1 MSGREISEAVVLMA
15 GSGSRLQAEAQS
27 VPKPLLPVLGRPLI
41 SYTLSALQR
50 AGIKTVHAVVGFQ
63 AGELIRQLRA
73 LTPNGLELR
82 FVENPEW
89 QKQNG
94 VSLLAAEGHVAAPF
108 VLAMSD
114 HLFDQALLDQLLAQS
129 APHELNLA
137 IDRKLDAIFDLEDG
151 MKVQTAGDRVITLGK
166 SLERYDAIDTG
177 LFVCPAEIFVNLRR
191 AQRDGDCSLAD
202 GVRLMAAEGKVRA
215 IDIGPAWWQDVDT
228 PEMLAQAE
236 SVLRR
241 RAAVEAPFDWRL
253 LLRSALLFL
262 AVFAVYFGLRS
273 PGLDDFDSVL
283 FALGV
288 RHFNLWIDQPHPP
301 GFPIFIFLGWVGN
314 SWFHLDPVLSLHLVA
329 ALGGG
334 LFVVAWFLIVRLQFD
349 ERFAWLVGV
358 SLALTPAVWMT
369 ATKVLTDSLAAGF
382 LSMEI
387 LAALLFLRSGRRG
400 MLSLG
405 AILGAAAIGTRP
417 QLAPVALAILFLALR
432 TRAAAARVWLLAFG
446 MFAAA
451 SLVWLV
457 PTWYLMAR
465 LRPDIPAWA
474 VYPELFY
481 KQWQYGLDKPQVSIF
496 AGGWSLRYFALRFGE
511 HIFGWFGL
519 GFGFL
524 EHWSFLILGTVLSAA
539 GLFLYLRRRPDAGFW
554 RFHLP
559 WALLHVVIIFVCI
572 PPSQRY
578 YLIIFPLLLIA
589 ILSGLRE
596 IKVGVALP
604 LLFVAILLPT
614 VSANHRDQAP
624 PVRLVEYLQRLYP
637 SEERSRVVLI
647 LRSSRRHADWYGPE
661 FQRVYPEPA
670 AAKFEAATRGARA
683 IYTDDDKLP
692 LPAGWRLVPIA
703 TFARS
708 YIIHMKYHEVRLY
721 RIERG

>member
-1 MSGREISEAVVLMA
+1 MKVTEAVVLMA
-15 GSGSRLQAEAQS
+15 GMGSRLRSRARPI
-27 VPKPLLPVLGRPLI
+27 PKPLVPVLGRPLI
-41 SYTLSALQR
+41 AHVFDAFRR
-50 AGIKTVHAVVGFQ
+50 AGIETVHAVVGFESEVVRREV
-63 AGELIRQLRA
+63 ASLAAPGLTIR
-73 LTPNGLELR
+73 
-82 FVENPEW
+82 FIENPDW
-89 QKQNG
+89 RKQNG
-94 VSLLAAEGHVAAPF
+94 VSVLAAAGQVGAPF
-108 VLAMSD
+108 VLTMSD
-114 HLFDQALLDQLLAQS
+114 HLFDHALLDILLRNGPPQGL
-129 APHELNLA
+129 HLA
-137 IDRKLDAIFDLEDG
+137 VDRKLDSIFDKDDA
-151 MKVQTAGDRVITLGK
+151 MKVQTRGEEIVTLGK
-166 SLERYDAIDTG
+166 ELREYDAIDTG
-177 LFVCPAEIFVNLRR
+177 LFLCGVELFEHLER
-191 AQRDGDCSLAD
+191 AREKNGGDCSLAD

-215 IDIGPAWWQDVDT
+215 IDIGSAWWQDVDT

-241 RAAVEAPFDWRL
+241 RAADEAPFDWRL

-301 GFPIFIFLGWVGN
+301 GFPIFIFLGWVGD
-314 SWFHLDPVLSLHLVA
+314 SWFHLGPELSLHLVA
-329 ALGGG
+329 ALGGA

-382 LSMEI
+382 LSAEI
-387 LAALLFLRSGRRG
+387 LAALLFVRSGRRG
-400 MLSLG
+400 TLSLG

-417 QLAPVALAILFLALR
+417 QLALVALAVLFLALR
-432 TRAAAARVWLLAFG
+432 ARAAAGRVWVLAFC
-446 MFAAA
+446 MFVTA
-451 SLVWLV
+451 SFVWLV
-457 PTWYLMAR
+457 PTWYLQAR

-474 VYPELFY
+474 VYPELLY

-496 AGGWSLRYFALRFGE
+496 AGGWSVRYFALRFGG

-524 EHWSFLILGTVLSAA
+524 EHWSFLILGAVVIAA

-554 RFHLP
+554 RFHVP
-559 WALLHVVIIFVCI
+559 WAVFHIVIIFVCI

-578 YLIIFPLLLIA
+578 YLIIFPLLLVA
-589 ILSGLRE
+589 ILGGLRE
-596 IKVGVALP
+596 IKAAVALP

-614 VSANHRDQAP
+614 ASANHRDQSP

-637 SEERSRVVLI
+637 PDQRSRVVLI

-661 FQRVYPEPA
+661 FQRVFPEPA
-670 AAKFEAATRGARA
+670 AAEFEAATRDARA

-692 LPAGWRLVPIA
+692 LPAGWRLVPVT
-703 TFARS
+703 TFTRS
-708 YIIHMKYHEVRLY
+708 YVIYMKYHEVRLY